1 MKPWQVDRALMHLR
15 QAGKFDGV
23 RGIVLGDFPDCEPPV
38 AGSPTVLD
46 VCTRI
51 LKPLGDSDCVWRAGG
66 THRAADADDS
76 ARRACPAACFGNG
89 FAGDSGGGGDSMSE
103 AITKGKHIHIIGIAG
118 SAMSPLAGMLREK
131 GIRVTGSDAG
141 VYPPASTLLESLGIS
156 FFHKFDAANL
166 NPAPDLVVVGNI
178 IARGNPELE
187 EVLDRKIPY
196 RSLPEILEEEFL
208 PGRHSI
214 VVSGTHGKTTTTA
227 MLAWIFHVAGKR
239 PNFLVGG
246 VAENFGKSYGLEG
259 GGEFILEGDEYETAF
274 WDRGPKFLHYHPD
287 DLIITSLEY
296 DHADIYPDFDTYQL
310 AFRRLVNLVPR
321 SGRVVVW
328 GDTEQSG
335 PELRAATAKAFCPV
349 ETYGFSAQNDWV
361 ITSYAAKARPRVP
374 LDVSRQDVRGF
385 SDYGDWAAQRFER
398 GGGYGGSARARNRSG
413 TSLAEALS
421 TFRSVK
427 RRMDVKGERAG
438 ILIVDDF
445 AHHPTAVRATIE
457 AARGRWPKRRLWA
470 ILEPRS
476 NSMRRK
482 VFQESLPKALALADR
497 VVLGGVFRAQQLGD
511 ENRLA
516 PESVA
521 QSVRELGKDARAF
534 DGAEAISDYLAAEAK
549 AGDLL
554 LVMSNGSFD
563 GLCDKLLKK
572 IGSEVPSEATS
583 R

>member
-1 MKPWQVDRALMHLR
+1 MTN
-15 QAGKFDGV
+15 
-23 RGIVLGDFPDCEPPV
+23 E
-38 AGSPTVLD
+38 
-46 VCTRI
+46 
-51 LKPLGDSDCVWRAGG
+51 
-66 THRAADADDS
+66 
-76 ARRACPAACFGNG
+76 
-89 FAGDSGGGGDSMSE
+89 
-103 AITKGKHIHIIGIAG
+103 KHVHVIGIGG
-118 SAMSPLAGMLREK
+118 SAMAPLAGMLREQ
-131 GIRVTGSDAG
+131 GFRVTGSDSG

-156 FFHKFDAANL
+156 FFHTFDAAHL
-166 NPAPDLVVVGNI
+166 EPMPDLVVVGNI

-196 RSLPEILEEEFL
+196 RSLPEMLEEVFL

-227 MLAWIFHVAGKR
+227 MLAWIFHTAGKQ

-259 GGEFILEGDEYETAF
+259 GAEFILEGDEYETAI
-274 WDRGPKFLHYHPD
+274 WDRGPKFFHYHPD

-296 DHADIYPDFDTYQL
+296 DHADIYTDFETYEL

-321 SGRVVVW
+321 RGRVVIW
-328 GDTEQSG
+328 GDSDDSG
-335 PELRAATAKAFCPV
+335 PALRRAAEKALCPV
-349 ETYGFSAQNDWV
+349 ETYGFSAKNDWV
-361 ITSYAAKARPRVP
+361 GSNVVADGERMRFRVAHGGKAFGDFALAATGRHNVLNAIGAIAVAHG
-374 LDVSRQDVRGF
+374 RGIGA
-385 SDYGDWAAQRFER
+385 DA
-398 GGGYGGSARARNRSG
+398 
-413 TSLAEALS
+413 LAEALS

-427 RRMDVKGERAG
+427 RRMDVKDEQGG
-438 ILIVDDF
+438 ILVVDDF

-457 AARGRWPKRRLWA
+457 AARSRWPKRRLWA

-521 QSVRELGKDARAF
+521 QSVRELGKDAHAF
-534 DGAEAISDYLAAEAK
+534 EGADAIAEYLSAEAK
-549 AGDLL
+549 RGDLVL
-554 LVMSNGSFD
+554 IMSNGSFD
-563 GLCDKLLKK
+563 GLCEKLLKK
-572 IGSEVPSEATS
+572 LDQAAHQPAEAG
-583 R
+583 RR

>member
-1 MKPWQVDRALMHLR
+1 
-15 QAGKFDGV
+15 
-23 RGIVLGDFPDCEPPV
+23 
-38 AGSPTVLD
+38 
-46 VCTRI
+46 
-51 LKPLGDSDCVWRAGG
+51 
-66 THRAADADDS
+66 
-76 ARRACPAACFGNG
+76 
-89 FAGDSGGGGDSMSE
+89 MSK
-103 AITKGKHIHIIGIAG
+103 AKHVHVIGIGG
-118 SAMSPLAGMLREK
+118 SAMAPLAGMLREQ
-131 GIRVTGSDAG
+131 GFRVTGSDSG

-156 FFHKFDAANL
+156 FFHTFDAAHL
-166 NPAPDLVVVGNI
+166 EPTPDLVVVGNI

-187 EVLDRKIPY
+187 ELLDRKIPY
-196 RSLPEILEEEFL
+196 RSMPEILEEVFL

-227 MLAWIFHVAGKR
+227 MLAWIFHAAGKR

-259 GGEFILEGDEYETAF
+259 GPEFILEGDEYETAI
-274 WDRGPKFLHYHPD
+274 WDRGPKFFHYHPD
-287 DLIITSLEY
+287 DLIVTSLEY
-296 DHADIYPDFDTYQL
+296 DHADIYADFETYEL

-321 SGRVVVW
+321 KGRVVIW

-335 PELRAATAKAFCPV
+335 AALRRAAEKAFCPV

-361 ITSYAAKARPRVP
+361 GSDVVASGETMRFRVTHRGKAFGEFALAATGRHNVLNAMAAIAVA
-374 LDVSRQDVRGF
+374 DGRGI
-385 SDYGDWAAQRFER
+385 
-398 GGGYGGSARARNRSG
+398 G
-413 TSLAEALS
+413 TDALAKALS

-438 ILIVDDF
+438 VLVVDDF
-445 AHHPTAVRATIE
+445 AHHPTAVSATIE
-457 AARGRWPKRRLWA
+457 AARSRWPNRRLWA

-521 QSVRELGKDARAF
+521 QSVRELGIDARAF
-534 DGAEAISDYLAAEAK
+534 AGAEAIADYLSGETK
-549 AGDLL
+549 EGDLL

-572 IGSEVPSEATS
+572 LGSEVPSEATG